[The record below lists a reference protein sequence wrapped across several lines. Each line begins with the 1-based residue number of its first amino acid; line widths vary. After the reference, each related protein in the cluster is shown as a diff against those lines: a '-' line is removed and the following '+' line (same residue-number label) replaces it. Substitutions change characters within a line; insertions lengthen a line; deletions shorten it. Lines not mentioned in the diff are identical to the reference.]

1 MSHKEIF
8 NFKQHLSS
16 HILAGYGECTIQM
29 LILLQKKELS
39 RYKTRV
45 TAYECYVPDC
55 DDSYSRIALI
65 LPVLQ
70 DATNNAVQID

>member
-1 MSHKEIF
+1 MYDTNAYSF
-8 NFKQHLSS
+8 
-16 HILAGYGECTIQM
+16 A
-29 LILLQKKELS
+29 KKELS

-45 TAYECYVPDC
+45 TAYECYVPNC